1 MITAKVRDKNKI
13 KALISNKCKKR
24 LPVLAVKF
32 MKLKLT
38 LLRKEVRLNPPQ
50 RKSKN
55 LLKKRSRSNKK
66 KTVRRTLMMLNL
78 KPSSV
83 EITTINSDLL
93 LTKTLILNLKRMIK
107 KLLTRP

>member
-1 MITAKVRDKNKI
+1 MNTAKVGDKNKI
-13 KALISNKCKKR
+13 KAMISIQCKKK
-24 LPVLAVKF
+24 LLVLAVKF

-38 LLRKEVRLNPPQ
+38 SLRKEVRPNPPQ

-78 KPSSV
+78 KPSTV

-93 LTKTLILNLKRMIK
+93 LTKTLILNLK
-107 KLLTRP
+107 